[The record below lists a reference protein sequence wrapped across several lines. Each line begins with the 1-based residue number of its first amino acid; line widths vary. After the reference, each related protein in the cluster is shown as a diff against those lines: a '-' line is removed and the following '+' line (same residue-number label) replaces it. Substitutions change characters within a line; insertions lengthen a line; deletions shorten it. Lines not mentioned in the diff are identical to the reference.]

1 MGASLDARRAARDRT
16 TMDPCIRSTPFFKK
30 SKKKL
35 WTLLAKEAIGI
46 LPERSIEN
54 MSQEPTL
61 QDRVLMNHK
70 RIVMLEEA
78 FDRLIAV
85 LEKITS
91 TQGEIVDKVTESQ
104 DDDIDDGMTDV
115 EADSD
120 ALRCAGWGTDEDYGG
135 TDERL

>member
-1 MGASLDARRAARDRT
+1 
-16 TMDPCIRSTPFFKK
+16 
-30 SKKKL
+30 
-35 WTLLAKEAIGI
+35 
-46 LPERSIEN
+46 
-54 MSQEPTL
+54 
-61 QDRVLMNHK
+61 MNHK

-78 FDRLIAV
+78 LDRLMAV